1 LCLQLAQ
8 HVLNITHY
16 ALQVYEILSIWSSA
30 LSWLPWMRCI
40 RLLVWWVLLMLSG
53 LTRYSLSLALA
64 TCICNVTD
72 TRDTVQ
78 KLLEVW
84 IIWIYVLRLSILT
97 ALTIHVREC
106 KCL

>member
-1 LCLQLAQ
+1 MQLAQ

-30 LSWLPWMRCI
+30 LRWLPWMSCI
-40 RLLVWWVLLMLSG
+40 RLLVWWLLLMLSG
-53 LTRYSLSLALA
+53 LTRDSLSWALA
-64 TCICNVTD
+64 IYICNVTD
-72 TRDTVQ
+72 TRNTIQ

-84 IIWIYVLRLSILT
+84 IIWIYVLRLTILT
-97 ALTIHVREC
+97 TLTIHVCEC